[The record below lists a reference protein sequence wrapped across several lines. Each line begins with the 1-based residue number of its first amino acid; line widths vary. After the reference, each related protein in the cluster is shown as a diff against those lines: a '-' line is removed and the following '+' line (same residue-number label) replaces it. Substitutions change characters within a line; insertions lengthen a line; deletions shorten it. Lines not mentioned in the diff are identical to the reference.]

1 MVLTGTSCNHLF
13 HRRCA
18 FEWLSKH
25 DHCPY
30 CRKEM
35 VTADEMRTAAEELL
49 GQDRV
54 LEMRMWGPTEELMRN
69 DFEEESDEPVSP
81 RSVTIE
87 LTQSQPSAGVALSA

>member
-13 HRRCA
+13 HTSCA

-35 VTADEMRTAAEELL
+35 VKADEMRTAAEDLL

-69 DFEEESDEPVSP
+69 DFEEESDAPVASN
-81 RSVTIE
+81 TTE
-87 LTQSQPSAGVALSA
+87 LTQSQPSAGIALSA